1 MLSICLEVRSPCL
14 SACSLEKTLKK
25 ATALPS
31 VIVNCSEE
39 EYDWTNLHI
48 SVAYEF
54 QQLRKYSCFIFIL
67 LRFFYRSDF
76 LDF

>member
-1 MLSICLEVRSPCL
+1 MLSICLEVRFACL

-39 EYDWTNLHI
+39 EYDWTQSPYFGSLRI
-48 SVAYEF
+48 STTPKV
-54 QQLRKYSCFIFIL
+54 
-67 LRFFYRSDF
+67 
-76 LDF
+76 

>member
-1 MLSICLEVRSPCL
+1 MLSICLEVRFPCL

-39 EYDWTNLHI
+39 EYDWT
-48 SVAYEF
+48 
-54 QQLRKYSCFIFIL
+54 
-67 LRFFYRSDF
+67 
-76 LDF
+76 

>member
-39 EYDWTNLHI
+39 EYDWTNHHI
-48 SVAYEF
+48 SVA
-54 QQLRKYSCFIFIL
+54 
-67 LRFFYRSDF
+67 
-76 LDF
+76 